1 MFQVLEII
9 TLQQMGVAALVA
21 VVAGFVK
28 GVVGFGMPMVFVSG
42 LSTFL
47 APELALA
54 GLILPTLVANLMQA
68 FRQGPA
74 AAWESAKIFKVFLLV
89 GLVTLIIGAQM
100 VRILPMW
107 SMLLIIGGP
116 VTLFAMLQL
125 RGIEVKLKGKSNRV
139 AASVGA
145 CAGFMGGLSGIWGPP
160 TVAYLSALGTPKDD
174 QMRVQ
179 GVIYG
184 LGAVALT
191 VAHFGSGVLRGQT
204 LPLSLAMVLPAVL
217 GMWIGGRVFDR
228 IDQVMFRRA
237 TLVILLM
244 AGLNLVRRAVM
255 LLI

>member
-1 MFQVLEII
+1 MFQVFEII
-9 TLQQMGVAALVA
+9 TLQQMGFAALVA
-21 VVAGFVK
+21 VAAGFVK
-28 GVVGFGMPMVFVSG
+28 GVVGFGMPMIFVSG

-54 GLILPTLVANLMQA
+54 GLIFPTLVANMTQA
-68 FRQGPA
+68 FREGPTA
-74 AAWESAKIFKVFLLV
+74 ACQSVKMFKMFLIV
-89 GLVTLIIGAQM
+89 GLVTLSIGAQM
-100 VRILPMW
+100 VRTLPLW
-107 SMLLIIGGP
+107 SMLLTIGLP

-125 RGIEVKLKGKSNRV
+125 RGVEIKLKGPSTWV
-139 AASVGA
+139 AAGVGA
-145 CAGFMGGLSGIWGPP
+145 IAGFMGGISGIWGPP

-174 QMRVQ
+174 QMRIQ

-191 VAHFGSGVLRGQT
+191 VAHFGSGVLRAQT
-204 LPLSLAMVLPAVL
+204 LPLSLAMVFPAVL
-217 GMWIGGRVFDR
+217 GMWIGGRIFDR

-244 AGLNLVRRAVM
+244 AGLNLIRRAVM